1 VSIRLRLTLI
11 YTIILALI
19 SIFFSVTIYFAPQRA
34 VYRFSLDKLT
44 ERAKIVIQAR
54 SLSSDLTLSDP
65 PIANDLDGGPDS
77 SKFDIYYIQIRDLD
91 GVISEPP
98 DNVAVT
104 LPLSSEAM
112 QAVQNGEGW
121 FELTTIDGERLA
133 IYSRLFDGAEGNP
146 EILQVAQS
154 LVFLDDVQQEIKRFL
169 FILNTVI
176 IFAGFGIG
184 WVMAGLALR
193 PIHRI
198 TRTAQEIG
206 AARDFSRR
214 VDHRGPNDEVG
225 QLATTV
231 NGMLT
236 ELQSSYVQV
245 EQSLHAQQRFVADAS
260 HELRTPLTTL
270 RGNLGLLRRDPPIS
284 NEDKDDVLVDMVSET
299 ERLMRLTNDLL
310 VLARADAQPPLKNEV
325 IPVAATLA
333 DIVGQAK
340 LLVPDRVVICRP
352 CAEGDINGDKDAL
365 KQILLILLDNAIKY
379 TPPDATITVSSQV
392 ADGQVIITVQDDG
405 PGIEPERL
413 PYVFDRFYRGD
424 DARTEGGTGLGL
436 SIAKELTEA
445 QNGTI
450 TVSSTL
456 GQGTLF
462 TLTFPKEI

>member
-1 VSIRLRLTLI
+1 L
-11 YTIILALI
+11 
-19 SIFFSVTIYFAPQRA
+19 
-34 VYRFSLDKLT
+34 
-44 ERAKIVIQAR
+44 E
-54 SLSSDLTLSDP
+54 
-65 PIANDLDGGPDS
+65 GGADS
-77 SKFDIYYIQIRDLD
+77 GKFDIYYIQIRDLD
-91 GVISEPP
+91 GAISEPP

-206 AARDFSRR
+206 AARDFGRR

-310 VLARADAQPPLKNEV
+310 VLARADAQRPLKNEV
-325 IPVAATLA
+325 IPVAVTLA
-333 DIVGQAK
+333 DIVDQAK
-340 LLVPDRVVICRP
+340 LLVPDRVFICRP
-352 CAEGDINGDKDAL
+352 CTDVDINGDKDAL

-392 ADGQVIITVQDDG
+392 DDGTVTISVQDDG
-405 PGIEPERL
+405 PGIEPERV
-413 PYVFDRFYRGD
+413 PYIFDRFYRGD

-445 QNGTI
+445 QNGAI
-450 TVSSTL
+450 TVESAL

-462 TLTFPKEI
+462 TLTFLKVI